1 VVAEGR
7 TDAVPVVERLLR
19 IVADLPGWPLVM
31 ALIGCGLLVSRSR
44 HGVDAVASS
53 PEYDSASSRFRNL
66 TVASTLTA
74 ASILM
79 VPSYFDSRFLLPLWP
94 AVAVSLA
101 MPLAAPV
108 RFLTPFSARAVASGL
123 AACLALSI
131 IGLVREPVRKTHW
144 QAGALIDR
152 LVATHGVVDLVNV
165 GNTESWN
172 VCKTGLINE
181 LRADPRDCFVLHDL
195 SGETAEAVRDR
206 LPRCKALVVLEPS
219 AFPPGLL
226 SGSPGL
232 NRAYPLVTHLVRDDP
247 ELVRVQSLPSPELP
261 SMAVYVRDPG
271 RTAQRANKPLV
282 LQKGELDETA
292 TRN

>member
-1 VVAEGR
+1 M
-7 TDAVPVVERLLR
+7 T
-19 IVADLPGWPLVM
+19 I
-31 ALIGCGLLVSRSR
+31 
-44 HGVDAVASS
+44 
-53 PEYDSASSRFRNL
+53 
-66 TVASTLTA
+66 ASTLTA

-94 AVAVSLA
+94 AVVVGLA
-101 MPLAAPV
+101 TLLAAPI
-108 RFLTPFSARAVASGL
+108 RLLTPASGRALAAGL
-123 AACLALSI
+123 AACVSLSV
-131 IGLVREPVRKTHW
+131 IGLAREPVGKTYW

-181 LRADPRDCFVLHDL
+181 LRANPRDCFVLHDL
-195 SGETAEAVRDR
+195 SGEPTDAVQDL

-232 NRAYPLVTHLVRDDP
+232 NRAYPLVTQLIRDDP
-247 ELVRVQSLPSPELP
+247 ELVRVQSLPSPVLP
-261 SMAVYVRDPG
+261 PMAVYVRDP
-271 RTAQRANKPLV
+271 RRIAQGANKPLV
-282 LQKGELDETA
+282 VQKGALDETA
-292 TRN
+292 ARN